1 MSLRYKSLGE
11 VHKDFHVLL
20 CSTIHY
26 LTENYGEDSVETIIR
41 NLTHEV
47 YRSIHEGLKK
57 GDTSEIVEFWHYY
70 LTREGGDFLI
80 ENTKEGVRLIVRK
93 CPALCHFNTLGMK
106 CDPILCHATKLFN
119 KTILEDTPFEF
130 EFVKTGDFSGEQ
142 IIKKK

>member
-47 YRSIHEGLKK
+47 YKSIHDGLKK
-57 GDTSEIVEFWHYY
+57 GDISELVEFWRYY
-70 LTREGGDFLI
+70 LTREGGDFSI
-80 ENTKEGVRLIVRK
+80 ETTRDSVCLTVRN
-93 CPALCHFNTLGMK
+93 CPALRHLDALGME
-106 CDPILCHATKLFN
+106 CDPVLCHATKLFN
-119 KTILEDTPFEF
+119 KTIVEDTPFEF
-130 EFVKTGDFSGEQ
+130 EFVKTGDFSCEQ